1 VGVIGVSH
9 SKKKLVSITLGF
21 NEALVSSSALDPS
34 AYQVLAGVKK
44 LRKTVYTKPLKIG
57 GITYN
62 NGANSVTLVLA
73 KPLKGVVQVRVQ
85 GAMMGSNGAS
95 GSVEYTTVVS

>member
-9 SKKKLVSITLGF
+9 SKKKLVSITVGF

-57 GITYN
+57 GIMYN
-62 NGANSVTLVLA
+62 SGANTVTLMLA
-73 KPLKGVVQVRVQ
+73 KPQKGVVQLRVQ
-85 GAMMGSNGAS
+85 GVMMSSNSAS
-95 GSVEYTTVVS
+95 GNVAYTAVVS

>member
-9 SKKKLVSITLGF
+9 SKKKLVSITVGF
-21 NEALVSSSALDPS
+21 NEALVSSSAVDPG

-44 LRKTVYTKPLKIG
+44 RGKTAYTKPLKIG

-62 NGANSVTLVLA
+62 SGAKTVTLMLA
-73 KPLKGVVQVRVQ
+73 KPQKGVVQLRVQ
-85 GAMMGSNGAS
+85 GAMMSSNGAS
-95 GSVEYTTVVS
+95 GNVAYAAVVS